1 MSTSTSDSCSETSVD
16 PLGPLVEKSG
26 ADLELPCNEMD
37 ESNQFED
44 NEDGFENIDS
54 IEDFPIGMSKE
65 AKHLMTDSG
74 ISEKDLKD
82 FGDQT
87 TDAVSNRR
95 SVDFDATVVIHS
107 DQDIG
112 AKSGSAGIPVTDE
125 NLSRDLANG
134 HNKQERPLSLISTTS
149 ADTGYAPDTDSEAG
163 TLTTNSPT
171 DWTEKHQLSG
181 QTVAAHSD
189 VKAKGLGLMKR
200 QPSGLQGL
208 KENEDDLDR
217 TDCPES
223 VNSEKAGEEEGEATD
238 TSSSENEADERPEDD
253 RIEAD
258 QPLIETSR
266 TTRAGAAG
274 ESRESS
280 QEDSIT
286 SQDAVQLNSEM
297 TESAEPLAP
306 HDEEK
311 EESDSTVKEVTPT
324 KSEDGA
330 LADFDAGAV
339 SAQVGDE
346 NLERKE
352 NQRKDSKESL
362 DTSAHKKGKAVPRKI
377 VIEHKKVNVKA
388 ATSKLADYI
397 KAPLP
402 VKPKEENKMD
412 AKPKRNSA
420 ANTSKSLKQQDA
432 SPDNSVA
439 SVPDKSKGD
448 SLLTDEKKQA
458 SVKEEKPKVK
468 RATPKSKWGNI
479 MSQIEANKDTKG
491 QTQDGSEEL
500 DCGVPQH
507 SSSRPAGQE
516 GQGGHAPAQA
526 QT

>member
-1 MSTSTSDSCSETSVD
+1 
-16 PLGPLVEKSG
+16 
-26 ADLELPCNEMD
+26 
-37 ESNQFED
+37 
-44 NEDGFENIDS
+44 
-54 IEDFPIGMSKE
+54 
-65 AKHLMTDSG
+65 
-74 ISEKDLKD
+74 
-82 FGDQT
+82 
-87 TDAVSNRR
+87 
-95 SVDFDATVVIHS
+95 
-107 DQDIG
+107 
-112 AKSGSAGIPVTDE
+112 
-125 NLSRDLANG
+125 
-134 HNKQERPLSLISTTS
+134 
-149 ADTGYAPDTDSEAG
+149 
-163 TLTTNSPT
+163 
-171 DWTEKHQLSG
+171 
-181 QTVAAHSD
+181 
-189 VKAKGLGLMKR
+189 
-200 QPSGLQGL
+200 
-208 KENEDDLDR
+208 
-217 TDCPES
+217 
-223 VNSEKAGEEEGEATD
+223 
-238 TSSSENEADERPEDD
+238 
-253 RIEAD
+253 
-258 QPLIETSR
+258 
-266 TTRAGAAG
+266 
-274 ESRESS
+274 
-280 QEDSIT
+280 
-286 SQDAVQLNSEM
+286 M

-311 EESDSTVKEVTPT
+311 EESDSTVKEITPT

-412 AKPKRNSA
+412 AKPKRNIA

-479 MSQIEANKDTKG
+479 MSQIEANKDTKVKPKTEVKSSIAAYLSTPVPVLPAKKDKEDMPPPKPKLKIARHTKPDFSNVRSKLNISIPSPKPPSAQRDG
-491 QTQDGSEEL
+491 EPDAQTKEECNPRKGAPKVGSKLLML
-500 DCGVPQH
+500 DYNEKVDNW
-507 SSSRPAGQE
+507 SIASATSSRTDLSVFDVTDSASPSPGQPDVE
-516 GQGGHAPAQA
+516 KKGQFRLPCVV
-526 QT
+526 TCLPFSLLSFFVVCC